1 MIKKT
6 SEIPKRIPQKR
17 KGNVKMEI
25 LKIIITSAVSLLVL
39 FLLTKLMGSK
49 QVSQLNMFDYII
61 GISIGSIAAEMA
73 TELDTPINSLVAMI
87 VYGIIAAAVS
97 LISQKSLGARKVLTG
112 KPLILLNN
120 GKFDRENMKKARM
133 DLNDFLMQC
142 RSQGYFD
149 ISRIQTAVMEFNGSL
164 SILPIAAN
172 RPLTPQDMSLAP
184 QQEYMTTAIIQDG
197 VIIEDNLRHTGNN
210 YIWLKKR
217 LSEQGHK
224 APEDVFLAV
233 CDSNNKLTIYESEN

>member
-1 MIKKT
+1 MIRET
-6 SEIPKRIPQKR
+6 PKFRQKR

-49 QVSQLNMFDYII
+49 QVSQLNMFDYIV

-73 TELDTPINSLVAMI
+73 TELDTPINSLTAMI
-87 VYGIIAAAVS
+87 VYGLIAAAVS
-97 LISQKSLGARKVLTG
+97 LISQKSVGARKVLTG

-120 GKFDRENMKKARM
+120 GKFNRENMKKTRM

-149 ISRIQTAVMEFNGSL
+149 ISQIQTAVMEFNGSL

-172 RPLTPQDMSLAP
+172 RPITPQDISLSP
-184 QQEYMTTAIIQDG
+184 QQVYMTTAIIQDG
-197 VIIEDNLRHTGNN
+197 VIIEDNLKHTGNN
-210 YIWLKKR
+210 YIWLKKQ

>member
-1 MIKKT
+1 
-6 SEIPKRIPQKR
+6 
-17 KGNVKMEI
+17 MEI

-49 QVSQLNMFDYII
+49 QVSQLNMFDYIV

-73 TELDTPINSLVAMI
+73 TELDTPINSLTAMI
-87 VYGIIAAAVS
+87 VYGLIAAAVS
-97 LISQKSLGARKVLTG
+97 LISQKSIGARKVLTG

-120 GKFDRENMKKARM
+120 GKFDRENMKKTRM

-149 ISRIQTAVMEFNGSL
+149 ISQIQTAVMEFNGSL
-164 SILPIAAN
+164 SILPKAAD
-172 RPLTPQDMSLAP
+172 RPLTPQDMKLAP

-197 VIIEDNLRHTGNN
+197 VIIEDNLTHTGNN
-210 YIWLKKR
+210 YIWLKKQ
-217 LSEQGHK
+217 LAEQGHK
-224 APEDVFLAV
+224 APEEVFLAI